1 MPRVDSAVTRPSAY
15 WRGLLTI
22 VALGGLTWFEFRI
35 SGGPILALL
44 LVGLTKAVLILHFF
58 MHITRLWEQE

>member
-1 MPRVDSAVTRPSAY
+1 MSRPSAY

-44 LVGLTKAVLILHFF
+44 LVGLTKAVLILHYF

>member
-1 MPRVDSAVTRPSAY
+1 MPRAGSAVSRPSEY

>member
-1 MPRVDSAVTRPSAY
+1 VDNAVSRPSAY

-35 SGGPILALL
+35 SGGQILPLL
-44 LVGLTKAVLILHFF
+44 LIGLTKATLILHIF
-58 MHITRLWEQE
+58 MHITRLWKRE

>member
-1 MPRVDSAVTRPSAY
+1 VDNAVSRPSAY